1 VQDEFGDRM
10 KLYEQAEAGRQL
22 MPTLPALARLDGRTF
37 HTFTRHAKR
46 PFSAKL
52 HAIMVDVT
60 RHLVE
65 ESGALVGYTQS
76 DEISLAWHSTDVKS
90 QIFFDGNVQK
100 MVSTLAALASVR
112 FNEHARDP
120 DAIQTGLAWH
130 MRPTFDCRIWNVP
143 TLVEAA
149 NVFVWRQ
156 ADASRNSV
164 SMAARAHFS
173 HKAVDRLSCKQMQ
186 EKLMTEAGVNWS
198 DYPDAFKN
206 GTFVRRKRVTRA
218 FTAEEIEKLPPQHEA
233 RRNPDLVVERW
244 QIEEVGMRLVQLAD
258 REVALFAGADVPVQR
273 NDA

>member
-1 VQDEFGDRM
+1 MIDEFGDRM
-10 KLYEQAEAGRQL
+10 KMYEQAEAGRQL
-22 MPTLPALARLDGRTF
+22 MPTLPVLSRLDGRTF

-46 PFSAKL
+46 PFSARL

-112 FNEHARDP
+112 FNEHARD
-120 DAIQTGLAWH
+120 DGAVASGLAWH
-130 MRPTFDCRIWNVP
+130 MRPTFDCRVWNVP

-173 HKAVDRLSCKQMQ
+173 HKAVDGLSCKQMQ
-186 EKLMTEAGVNWS
+186 EKLMTGAGVNWS
-198 DYPDAFKN
+198 EYPEAFKN
-206 GTFVRRKRVTRA
+206 GTFIRRNRVVRA
-218 FTAEEIEKLPPQHEA
+218 FTPEEIERLPEKHAA
-233 RRNPDLVVERW
+233 RANRALEVERW
-244 QIEEVGMRLVQLAD
+244 QIEEVGMRLARLAD
-258 REVALFAGADVPVQR
+258 REGALFGGADPIER
-273 NDA
+273 DAE